1 MSEELIKEFRQ
12 VSSLLN
18 FAHPTSFVLDIP
30 VKSVGIGTNLEKIGY
45 NEKRFAMNV
54 VNFTVNRLE
63 LKPNT
68 VSKRDFELNYPSGT
82 EQGTKMFTVNY
93 KLSSGWQQYAFLARW
108 WQRNLKVLKHIEDED
123 LTDEFENSGEY
134 IMFPVRFWALD
145 ENKDPCMLITYEDC
159 WLQELGEMQV
169 SYSDTNPT
177 LSHSFSCYYNNFVIT
192 ILNEALKNV

>member
-1 MSEELIKEFRQ
+1 M
-12 VSSLLN
+12 LN

-30 VKSVGIGTNLEKIGY
+30 IKSVGIGANLEKIGY
-45 NEKRFAMNV
+45 NDKRFAMNV

-68 VSKRDFELNYPSGT
+68 VSKQDFELNYPSGT

-108 WQRNLKVLKHIEDED
+108 WQRNLKVLKHIDDED
-123 LTDEFENSGEY
+123 LADEFENSGEY

-145 ENKDPCMLITYEDC
+145 ENKDPCMVITYEDC

-177 LSHSFSCYYNNFVIT
+177 LSHSFSCYYNNYFIT

>member
-30 VKSVGIGTNLEKIGY
+30 IKSVGIGANLEKIGY
-45 NEKRFAMNV
+45 NDKRFAMNV

-68 VSKRDFELNYPSGT
+68 VSKQDFELNYPSGT

-108 WQRNLKVLKHIEDED
+108 WQRNLKVLKHIDDED
-123 LTDEFENSGEY
+123 LADEFENSGEY

-145 ENKDPCMLITYEDC
+145 ENKDPCMVITYEDC

-177 LSHSFSCYYNNFVIT
+177 LSHSFSCYYNNYFIT